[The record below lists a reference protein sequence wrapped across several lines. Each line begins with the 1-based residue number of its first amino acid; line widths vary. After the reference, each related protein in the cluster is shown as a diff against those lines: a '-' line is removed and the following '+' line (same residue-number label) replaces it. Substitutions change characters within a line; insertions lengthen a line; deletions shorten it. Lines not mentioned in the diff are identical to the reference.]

1 MTATIEQTVE
11 YPTVAMV
18 IDEVHSRF
26 GFDKDTYDDE
36 TVMNALDKW
45 DAQFIDDPDWIMDED
60 EDIWNGTDIRDELR
74 FEVEDALG
82 LEF

>member
-1 MTATIEQTVE
+1 MMTVTTEQTVE
-11 YPTVAMV
+11 YPTVGMV
-18 IDEVHSRF
+18 IDELIKNEPDRH
-26 GFDKDTYDDE
+26 KWHDE
-36 TVMNALDKW
+36 SVMNALDKS
-45 DAQFIDDPDWIMDED
+45 DAQFADDPDWIMDED

>member
-1 MTATIEQTVE
+1 
-11 YPTVAMV
+11 
-18 IDEVHSRF
+18 
-26 GFDKDTYDDE
+26 
-36 TVMNALDKW
+36 MNALDKW